1 MNSGSKG
8 EEVKEVPH
16 GINPVAMGDLS
27 VNSSFQ
33 TDINTLVQLGE
44 RAKYHEAKRDELL
57 KLQHALAEDQQRFR
71 YRQEQQMHDH
81 LAAVR
86 ESLREQMQRKLDQ
99 AIQALRA
106 QKDSQRGSDTLTL
119 EKERQR
125 IAKRVEARLQQEA
138 QQMDTL
144 HSLELQRIK
153 MENEGKL
160 QIKKQR
166 ILLNQTSSLPS

>member
-1 MNSGSKG
+1 
-8 EEVKEVPH
+8 
-16 GINPVAMGDLS
+16 
-27 VNSSFQ
+27 
-33 TDINTLVQLGE
+33 
-44 RAKYHEAKRDELL
+44 
-57 KLQHALAEDQQRFR
+57 
-71 YRQEQQMHDH
+71 
-81 LAAVR
+81 
-86 ESLREQMQRKLDQ
+86 MQRKLDQ

-106 QKDSQRGSDTLTL
+106 QKDSQRGSDTLIL